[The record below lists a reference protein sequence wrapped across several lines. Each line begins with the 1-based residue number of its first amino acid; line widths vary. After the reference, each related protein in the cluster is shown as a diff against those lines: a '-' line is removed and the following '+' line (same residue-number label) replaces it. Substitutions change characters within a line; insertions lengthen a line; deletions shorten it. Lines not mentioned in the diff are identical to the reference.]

1 VATSE
6 RDLAGEPLAI
16 DLDPTL
22 RHGIE
27 RVAEAHGISLL
38 DSDVET
44 LRLALAA
51 ADQAPSDPA
60 WNQLSAPAFA
70 RDWGSDADAVYDDLA

>member
-1 VATSE
+1 MVTSE
-6 RDLAGEPLAI
+6 SDLAGEPLAI
-16 DLDPTL
+16 DLDPAL

-27 RVAEAHGISLL
+27 RVAEAGGVSLR
-38 DSDVET
+38 DYVVET

-51 ADQAPSDPA
+51 ANQAPSDPA
-60 WNQLSAPAFA
+60 WNQLSVPAFA